1 MQVWRGAHAEKTC
14 SDKNG
19 DLIEHATLQ
28 QLSSPDIAWYWI
40 DFHAPTEKEAALL
53 KEYFHFHP
61 LAIED
66 CFHYLQRPKLDFY
79 EGYLFF
85 VLHALNQKRF
95 VLRKSICLLVKTIS

>member
-1 MQVWRGAHAEKTC
+1 MLKKIAVT
-14 SDKNG
+14 KNG

-53 KEYFHFHP
+53 KEYFQFHP

-66 CFHYLQRPKLDFY
+66 CFHYLQ
-79 EGYLFF
+79 
-85 VLHALNQKRF
+85 Q
-95 VLRKSICLLVKTIS
+95 